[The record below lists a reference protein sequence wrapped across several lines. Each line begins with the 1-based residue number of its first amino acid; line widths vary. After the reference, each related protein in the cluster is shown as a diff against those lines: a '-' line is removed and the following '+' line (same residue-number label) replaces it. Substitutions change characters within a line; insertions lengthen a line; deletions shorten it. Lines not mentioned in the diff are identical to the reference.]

1 MNASC
6 PEDVTGNGL
15 GSVPGFSR
23 GVLDLAMDLSRDCS
37 VSISLKI
44 RNVTGLR
51 RQILNASIEEFLI
64 TAVSKINNHSA
75 LRLSTSFLRL
85 AQSSTHLAMFLAVPQ
100 IIPKFWCFPIPCFW
114 DSHPRAEAF
123 RIFIF

>member
-23 GVLDLAMDLSRDCS
+23 GVLDLATDLLRDCS
-37 VSISLKI
+37 VSFPLKI
-44 RNVTGLR
+44 RNVRALR
-51 RQILNASIEEFLI
+51 SQILDASIEELLI

-85 AQSSTHLAMFLAVPQ
+85 A
-100 IIPKFWCFPIPCFW
+100 
-114 DSHPRAEAF
+114 
-123 RIFIF
+123 

>member
-23 GVLDLAMDLSRDCS
+23 GLLDLTVDLLRDCS
-37 VSISLKI
+37 ISLSHRI
-44 RNVTGLR
+44 RNIMALWS
-51 RQILNASIEEFLI
+51 QILDANVEELLI

-75 LRLSTSFLRL
+75 LRLRTSFLGL
-85 AQSSTHLAMFLAVPQ
+85 A
-100 IIPKFWCFPIPCFW
+100 
-114 DSHPRAEAF
+114 
-123 RIFIF
+123 